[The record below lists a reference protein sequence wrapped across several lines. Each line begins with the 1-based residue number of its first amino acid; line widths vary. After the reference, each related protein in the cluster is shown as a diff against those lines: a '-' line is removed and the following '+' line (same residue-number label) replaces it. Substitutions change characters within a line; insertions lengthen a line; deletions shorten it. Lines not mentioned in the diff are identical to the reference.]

1 MGTKGFF
8 QFKIIINVLVSSSSF
23 IWYMLWVYSHY
34 KYFYLYIADQ
44 MIFFTQDY
52 SAGIKFRL
60 QNLMSQ
66 IVSRALRVKP
76 GKNFMAVDSLRFTL
90 NINQNYIIL
99 FIVIQIS
106 YIGLYV

>member
-1 MGTKGFF
+1 MSL
-8 QFKIIINVLVSSSSF
+8 QQLKIFLPLHCRSN
-23 IWYMLWVYSHY
+23 
-34 KYFYLYIADQ
+34 D
-44 MIFFTQDY
+44 FFTQDY
-52 SAGIKFRL
+52 SAEIKFRL

-76 GKNFMAVDSLRFTL
+76 GGNFMAVDSLGFTL

>member
-1 MGTKGFF
+1 
-8 QFKIIINVLVSSSSF
+8 
-23 IWYMLWVYSHY
+23 
-34 KYFYLYIADQ
+34 

-52 SAGIKFRL
+52 SAGIKFRQV

-76 GKNFMAVDSLRFTL
+76 GGNFMAVDSLGFTL

-106 YIGLYV
+106 YIGLYVYFTFRYCSDCGCSLQ

>member
-1 MGTKGFF
+1 MSL
-8 QFKIIINVLVSSSSF
+8 QPLKIFLPLHCRSN
-23 IWYMLWVYSHY
+23 
-34 KYFYLYIADQ
+34 D
-44 MIFFTQDY
+44 FFTQDY

-66 IVSRALRVKP
+66 IVSLPLR
-76 GKNFMAVDSLRFTL
+76 DSLGFTL

>member
-1 MGTKGFF
+1 
-8 QFKIIINVLVSSSSF
+8 
-23 IWYMLWVYSHY
+23 
-34 KYFYLYIADQ
+34 
-44 MIFFTQDY
+44 
-52 SAGIKFRL
+52 
-60 QNLMSQ
+60 MSQ

-76 GKNFMAVDSLRFTL
+76 GGNFMAVDSLKFTL

>member
-1 MGTKGFF
+1 MIL
-8 QFKIIINVLVSSSSF
+8 QPLKIFLPLHCRSNVL
-23 IWYMLWVYSHY
+23 
-34 KYFYLYIADQ
+34 
-44 MIFFTQDY
+44 DY

-76 GKNFMAVDSLRFTL
+76 GGNFMAVDSLGFTL